1 MLSGTTA
8 MPWQEQIAYYRARA
22 AEYDM
27 TYYGTC
33 PASAGGSPPWSR
45 LQPSSECNG
54 SRPAAAHASPP
65 KPAQII
71 HSGEPLATCL
81 SAAIPEQ
88 NGGIA
93 LFANVLTGSR
103 SVTNSSGARPPDR
116 RIRAHADRPKHE
128 HTGALII
135 CFRCRF

>member
-33 PASAGGSPPWSR
+33 PAPTGGSPPWSR
-45 LQPSSECNG
+45 LQPSSDCNG

-65 KPAQII
+65 RPAQII

-88 NGGIA
+88 NGGG
-93 LFANVLTGSR
+93 VR
-103 SVTNSSGARPPDR
+103 RPSL
-116 RIRAHADRPKHE
+116 RIGHAV
-128 HTGALII
+128 
-135 CFRCRF
+135 